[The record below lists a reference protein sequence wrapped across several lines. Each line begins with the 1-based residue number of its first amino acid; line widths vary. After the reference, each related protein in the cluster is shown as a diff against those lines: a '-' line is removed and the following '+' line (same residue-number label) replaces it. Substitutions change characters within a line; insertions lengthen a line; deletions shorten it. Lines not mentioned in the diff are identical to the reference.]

1 MNFEWAHLMIAL
13 SSAGVGAL
21 TGLVVGVWRV
31 ARIEGQIK
39 DDFKNCIQETKA
51 EIEGRVEALVG
62 QFQDTFAALRQKIND
77 VELQTERLF
86 VSKSGFD
93 EFRKE
98 YREDM
103 ASLMRKID
111 HITVRTD
118 R

>member
-1 MNFEWAHLMIAL
+1 MNFEWAHIVIAIVSL
-13 SSAGVGAL
+13 IFGGG
-21 TGLVVGVWRV
+21 TGLAAGVWRV
-31 ARIEGQIK
+31 ARIEGK
-39 DDFKNCIQETKA
+39 VRDDFKKCIDETKDA
-51 EIEGRVEALVG
+51 IEAKVEALVG
-62 QFQDTFAALRQKIND
+62 QFQDTFSALRQKIND

-103 ASLMRKID
+103 ASLMKKID
-111 HITVRTD
+111 HITVRAD

>member
-1 MNFEWAHLMIAL
+1 MIFEWTHLILSIASAIL
-13 SSAGVGAL
+13 GGGAGLAAGV
-21 TGLVVGVWRV
+21 WKV

-39 DDFKNCIQETKA
+39 EDFKTAIDETRT
-51 EIEGRVEALVG
+51 EIEDKVEALVG

-111 HITVRTD
+111 HITARAD

>member
-1 MNFEWAHLMIAL
+1 MNIDWVHVVVAL
-13 SSAGVGAL
+13 VSAIFGGG
-21 TGLVVGVWRV
+21 TGLAAGVWRV
-31 ARIEGQIK
+31 ARIEGKVK
-39 DDFKNCIQETKA
+39 DDFKKCIDETRDD
-51 EIEGRVEALVG
+51 IEAKVEALVG

-103 ASLMRKID
+103 SSLMRKID
-111 HITVRTD
+111 HITVRAD

>member
-1 MNFEWAHLMIAL
+1 MNFEWAHVVIGLISLLIGA
-13 SSAGVGAL
+13 AG
-21 TGLVVGVWRV
+21 GLIGGTYRV
-31 ARIEGQIK
+31 ARIEGQIRE
-39 DDFKNCIQETKA
+39 DFKQCIDETKD
-51 EIEGRVEALVG
+51 EIEAKVEALVG
-62 QFQDTFAALRQKIND
+62 QFHETFAGIRQKIND

-103 ASLMRKID
+103 ASLMKKID
-111 HITVRTD
+111 HITVRAD

>member
-1 MNFEWAHLMIAL
+1 MVFEWVHLIIGLASAIFGGGAGL
-13 SSAGVGAL
+13 AAGV
-21 TGLVVGVWRV
+21 WKV

-39 DDFKNCIQETKA
+39 EEFKAYIDETKTG
-51 EIEGRVEALVG
+51 IEERVEALVG

-77 VELQTERLF
+77 VELHTERLF
-86 VSKSGFD
+86 VSKAGFD

-111 HITVRTD
+111 HITVRAD

>member
-1 MNFEWAHLMIAL
+1 MNFEWAHLVI
-13 SSAGVGAL
+13 GAAAASFGAIG
-21 TGLVVGVWRV
+21 GLVAGVWRV

-39 DDFKNCIQETKA
+39 EDFKTCIDDTKT
-51 EIEGRVEALVG
+51 EIEDKVENLVG

-103 ASLMRKID
+103 ANLMRKID
-111 HITVRTD
+111 HITVRAD

>member
-1 MNFEWAHLMIAL
+1 MNFEWANLTIAL
-13 SSAGVGAL
+13 ASAGVGAL
-21 TGLVVGVWRV
+21 TGLVVGVWHV

-39 DDFKNCIQETKA
+39 DDFKKCIDETKT

-98 YREDM
+98 YRDDM
-103 ASLMRKID
+103 KSLMKKID
-111 HITVRTD
+111 HITARAD